1 MHLVVYS
8 VGIDRRRRRVKE
20 SVGPTSPWPVF
31 VSWMHQRRRSTASAW
46 MPRAVTTKTT
56 FFDLLRPVDMASAFG
71 VTNRTMI
78 RRLKAESKQAELPA
92 SVDRLMDQLQSQ
104 LANKGVLDALPLS
117 SFVDRKKQTAMET
130 DRLREWLQ
138 SSDGKA
144 WKTQRAETWST
155 ASWALLKDASAFQ
168 SADNSGKTETSSAS
182 PASGSIG
189 AKAKASGP
197 GLVAWFPYFIQ
208 SRAIQYKET

>member
-1 MHLVVYS
+1 MDASTSSFHS
-8 VGIDRRRRRVKE
+8 VGLDA
-20 SVGPTSPWPVF
+20 
-31 VSWMHQRRRSTASAW
+31 AS
-46 MPRAVTTKTT
+46 RYDEDDV
-56 FFDLLRPVDMASAFG
+56 FDLLRPVDMASAFG

-144 WKTQRAETWST
+144 WKTLRAETWST